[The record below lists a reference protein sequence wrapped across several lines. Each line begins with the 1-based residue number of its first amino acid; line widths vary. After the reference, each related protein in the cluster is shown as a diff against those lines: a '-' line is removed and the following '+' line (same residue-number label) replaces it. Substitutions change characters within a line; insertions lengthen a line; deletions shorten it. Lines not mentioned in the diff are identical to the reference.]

1 MAGLLPALGGTS
13 DVETQGDNAL
23 CPLLQE
29 VLGADSFRAENEDH
43 QWQAFFQSGLP
54 AAVEMQ
60 AEIQRVKGL
69 YEAACTAAGDE
80 EAGDPLFAT
89 PDEGFEMEADNGGMK
104 VRIKKLHKRIFDV
117 IQLKCAAA
125 QLKRAME
132 ILAVDPK
139 DHRALSC
146 ANINDMYSP
155 TFWVF
160 FIMLCV

>member
-1 MAGLLPALGGTS
+1 MTGLLPALGGTS

-29 VLGADSFRAENEDH
+29 VLGADSFRAGNEDH

-80 EAGDPLFAT
+80 EGGDPLFAT
-89 PDEGFEMEADNGGMK
+89 PDEGFGVEADNDGMK
-104 VRIKKLHKRIFDV
+104 VRIKKLHK
-117 IQLKCAAA
+117 
-125 QLKRAME
+125 
-132 ILAVDPK
+132 
-139 DHRALSC
+139 
-146 ANINDMYSP
+146 
-155 TFWVF
+155 
-160 FIMLCV
+160 